1 MKAYF
6 QSKTGAVQYAQ
17 DLLTNSEQD
26 LPLTMTIKPEKSG
39 VYSVSCVTG
48 IEWVDIQKTLRTI
61 LKQHMLI

>member
-6 QSKTGAVQYAQ
+6 ETKKGAVQYAQ
-17 DLLTNSEQD
+17 DLLENSVQD
-26 LPLTMTIKPEKSG
+26 LPLTMTIKAEKSG

-48 IEWVDIQKTLRTI
+48 TELVDIQKTLRTI